1 MQNQNDYQNKK
12 SSTCKPK
19 TKKKI
24 VFKINQYISIQKVG
38 LNGLQTKKRENTMK
52 QKIQI
57 LKRLEKKMK
66 K

>member
-1 MQNQNDYQNKK
+1 MQ
-12 SSTCKPK
+12 TKP
-19 TKKKI
+19 KKI

-57 LKRLEKKMK
+57 LKRLEKK
-66 K
+66 